1 MFSKVSGAATVVGF
15 TLISIIVTVLIAVNF
30 LSGIVGGIWLAIKG
44 QWGSI
49 GWGFALGCIMPWVWM
64 LASLPSMGL
73 AFLVGLFADKGSR
86 VFTAI
91 FGFLG
96 SMYSNILVAFWVFYA
111 FDFFMGRASSD
122 TYIPYLLW
130 GYSSMMAP
138 LSYMASKEPPD
149 STGTSLALF
158 CAQLSFLVLTLFWF
172 WGTHPK
178 TIIATFSCIILV
190 FSLFAVFLAV
200 ASMPP
205 RYVSQADKY
214 GGERKNPEVLAED
227 INGRKYD
234 HIPVKLSIGITIFS
248 IILVIIGAM
257 WSASFLFFQSG
268 AGGISCVGDSPCG
281 RRHRDVEKE
290 NVGTKVDSSNL
301 RSHCRSMYYRFCRYY
316 HNSPR

>member
-1 MFSKVSGAATVVGF
+1 VSGAATAVGSA
-15 TLISIIVTVLIAVNF
+15 LISIIVTVLITVNF

-49 GWGFALGCIMPWVWM
+49 GWGFALGFIMPWAWM

-86 VFTAI
+86 IFTAI
-91 FGFLG
+91 FGFL
-96 SMYSNILVAFWVFYA
+96 SSIYSNILVAFWVFYV
-111 FDFFMGRASSD
+111 FGFFMGRASSD

-158 CAQLSFLVLTLFWF
+158 FAQLSFLILTLFWF
-172 WGTHPK
+172 LGAHPK
-178 TIIATFSCIILV
+178 TIIVTFSCIILA

-205 RYVSQADKY
+205 HYVAQDDEY
-214 GGERKNPEVLAED
+214 
-227 INGRKYD
+227 
-234 HIPVKLSIGITIFS
+234 
-248 IILVIIGAM
+248 
-257 WSASFLFFQSG
+257 
-268 AGGISCVGDSPCG
+268 
-281 RRHRDVEKE
+281 
-290 NVGTKVDSSNL
+290 
-301 RSHCRSMYYRFCRYY
+301 
-316 HNSPR
+316 